1 MCNFDKKMKIMHI
14 SKIKIH
20 GFRCFNSEGASIEID
35 RRLNAFIGLN
45 SSGKTAAL
53 EALRKL
59 FGITNAER
67 NISKQDFHV
76 ACEEGD
82 EVRERSLS
90 IEARLDFDESETDAI
105 PHFFS
110 SMVVDAE
117 GENPYIRVL
126 LESIWTKNDLAEEGD
141 IDTKLYFI
149 NVPESEDSTDESK
162 HAFPKHLR
170 GLIQAFYVPAIRRP
184 SEQMRYISGSIL
196 YRVLSSMKFS
206 DEFKENYLTKITELN
221 SLFQSIDEFSTI
233 ESTLSDIWSEFHK
246 DERYKDVSLS
256 FGTSEIESILQK
268 LEISFS
274 PTEIDRPYQID
285 ELGEGYRSLFYFT
298 LVCTLLKIEEEID
311 DEERVKPLLT
321 ILAIEEPENHIAPQ
335 LLGV

>member
-1 MCNFDKKMKIMHI
+1 MD
-14 SKIKIH
+14 
-20 GFRCFNSEGASIEID
+20 
-35 RRLNAFIGLN
+35 
-45 SSGKTAAL
+45 
-53 EALRKL
+53 
-59 FGITNAER
+59 
-67 NISKQDFHV
+67 
-76 ACEEGD
+76 
-82 EVRERSLS
+82 
-90 IEARLDFDESETDAI
+90 
-105 PHFFS
+105 
-110 SMVVDAE
+110 
-117 GENPYIRVL
+117 
-126 LESIWTKNDLAEEGD
+126 KNDLAEEGD

-256 FGTSEIESILQK
+256 LEPVK
-268 LEISFS
+268 LNQ
-274 PTEIDRPYQID
+274 Y
-285 ELGEGYRSLFYFT
+285 Y
-298 LVCTLLKIEEEID
+298 KIRNI
-311 DEERVKPLLT
+311 
-321 ILAIEEPENHIAPQ
+321 I
-335 LLGV
+335 